1 MCKRR
6 GGATDQCFD
15 LNNGAA
21 LELDHLRIKKELT
34 WEMFANLIL
43 RLSSGN
49 VKLNADSARYY
60 IGLLKKTH
68 AKKLQTPLTKRGTG
82 ISDFLSSRFEI
93 MSSSS
98 SSSSNLECSGHEEVL
113 NSSTSEIEELLF
125 NSLQLE
131 ESRLNVSNLSRS
143 LYTKKQ
149 MCKET
154 KMEFKKINNK
164 LSRVQKKNELLSDV
178 QRINLSL
185 SKEIKEVRKENEITS
200 LALIKKNKKLSKLNA
215 RNINKRLKARDDTI
229 KKLQA
234 KISSKDK
241 ELSDQKKKK
250 NLSLSKRLKQMSA
263 KETSLRTKV
272 WYWKRAARNK
282 ISKTST
288 TSFEEKLGVDVLYLE
303 NEVVKRQEKLENKSN
318 EKNLDF
324 YENGKYNDD
333 IRMVYEDLLS
343 MGLSSRNVENCV
355 RLVLEKLAKVKVGR
369 LPKVTFTKNMF
380 LEARRLA
387 QIHVASVLSENQ
399 GNLTLHSDGTS
410 KHGRSYTT

>member
-1 MCKRR
+1 MAAESNVNKWQNLLNCVIFSKSLPDFWDPCVDRVTY
-6 GGATDQCFD
+6 GLINELFDFIDQNNLSSSIIKSSISLLCGIDDVSDIVKNVFNLKTSVKNLLKKKPQEISKIYSKLYPSSVVKDDNFIGKNCCMLGIDLSVIDLCLKGATDQCFD
-15 LNNGAA
+15 LNNGAV
-21 LELDHLRIKKELT
+21 LELDDLRIKKELT
-34 WEMFANLIL
+34 WQMFANLIL

-98 SSSSNLECSGHEEVL
+98 SSSNLECSGHEEVL
-113 NSSTSEIEELLF
+113 NSSTSEIEELLS

-143 LYTKKQ
+143 LYTEKQ

-154 KMEFKKINNK
+154 KMEVKKINNK

-185 SKEIKEVRKENEITS
+185 SKEIKEVRKENENIS

-215 RNINKRLKARDDTI
+215 RNINKRLKTRDDTI

-234 KISSKDK
+234 KISS
-241 ELSDQKKKK
+241 
-250 NLSLSKRLKQMSA
+250 
-263 KETSLRTKV
+263 
-272 WYWKRAARNK
+272 
-282 ISKTST
+282 
-288 TSFEEKLGVDVLYLE
+288 
-303 NEVVKRQEKLENKSN
+303 
-318 EKNLDF
+318 
-324 YENGKYNDD
+324 
-333 IRMVYEDLLS
+333 
-343 MGLSSRNVENCV
+343 
-355 RLVLEKLAKVKVGR
+355 
-369 LPKVTFTKNMF
+369 
-380 LEARRLA
+380 
-387 QIHVASVLSENQ
+387 
-399 GNLTLHSDGTS
+399 
-410 KHGRSYTT
+410 